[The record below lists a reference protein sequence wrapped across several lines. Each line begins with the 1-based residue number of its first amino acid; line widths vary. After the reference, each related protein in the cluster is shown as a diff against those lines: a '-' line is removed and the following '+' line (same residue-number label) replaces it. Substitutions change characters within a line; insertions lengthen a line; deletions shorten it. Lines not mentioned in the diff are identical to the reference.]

1 MTRRVATYLRVS
13 THKDQTVENQRLVL
27 ADWIAAKGYSLAAE
41 FVDEGISGAKG
52 RDKRPGLDALMKAAV
67 LGKFD
72 MVAVVELSR
81 LGRSL
86 SHLVQIG
93 TELQA
98 LGVDLFLHRQA
109 LDSSTPFGRMQF
121 GMLGVLAEYER
132 DLIRE
137 RTLEGLARAKKQGKT
152 LGRPTVSPGKE
163 QKIAALLKAGT
174 PINRIRRLVPV
185 GVSAIYRIKKEAEE
199 CPPTTN

>member
-27 ADWIAAKGYSLAAE
+27 ADWIAARGYSLAAE
-41 FVDEGISGAKG
+41 FVDEGISGARG

-67 LGKFD
+67 RGKFD

-86 SHLVQIG
+86 SHLIQIG

-109 LDSSTPFGRMQF
+109 LDSSTLFGRMQF

-152 LGRPTVSPGKE
+152 LGRPTVSPGTE
-163 QKIAALLKAGT
+163 HKIAALLKAGT
-174 PINRIRRLVPV
+174 PINRIRRIAQV
-185 GVSAIYRIKKEAEE
+185 GVSAIYRIKKEIES
-199 CPPTTN
+199 CPTTN

>member
-27 ADWIAAKGYSLAAE
+27 ADWIAARGYSLAAE

-174 PINRIRRLVPV
+174 PINRIRRIAQV
-185 GVSAIYRIKKEAEE
+185 GVSAIYRIKKEMES
-199 CPPTTN
+199 CPTTN

>member
-185 GVSAIYRIKKEAEE
+185 GVSAIYRIKKEMES
-199 CPPTTN
+199 CPTNN

>member
-98 LGVDLFLHRQA
+98 LGIDLFLHRQA

-174 PINRIRRLVPV
+174 PINRIRRIAQV
-185 GVSAIYRIKKEAEE
+185 GVSAIYRIKKEMES
-199 CPPTTN
+199 CPTTN

>member
-27 ADWIAAKGYSLAAE
+27 ADWIAARGYSLAAE

-185 GVSAIYRIKKEAEE
+185 GVSAIYRIKKEMES
-199 CPPTTN
+199 CPTTN

>member
-27 ADWIAAKGYSLAAE
+27 ADWIAARGYSLAAE

-163 QKIAALLKAGT
+163 HKIAALLKAGT
-174 PINRIRRLVPV
+174 PINRIRRIAQV
-185 GVSAIYRIKKEAEE
+185 GVSAIYRIKKEMES
-199 CPPTTN
+199 CPTTN

>member
-52 RDKRPGLDALMKAAV
+52 RDKRPGLDAMMKAAV

-174 PINRIRRLVPV
+174 PINRIRRIAQV
-185 GVSAIYRIKKEAEE
+185 GVSAIYRIKKEMES
-199 CPPTTN
+199 CPTTN